1 MKRIGVVLLVLG
13 GAGFAWASSV
23 RSGFDT
29 VEGAFKSTFSSE
41 QRSRKALAENGRWV
55 ALAVG
60 ALGAVLIVLPAK
72 KG

>member
-1 MKRIGVVLLVLG
+1 MKKLGAVLLVLG
-13 GAGFAWASSV
+13 GIVFAWSSSV

-55 ALAVG
+55 GLAFAVG
-60 ALGAVLIVLPAK
+60 GLVLIVMPER